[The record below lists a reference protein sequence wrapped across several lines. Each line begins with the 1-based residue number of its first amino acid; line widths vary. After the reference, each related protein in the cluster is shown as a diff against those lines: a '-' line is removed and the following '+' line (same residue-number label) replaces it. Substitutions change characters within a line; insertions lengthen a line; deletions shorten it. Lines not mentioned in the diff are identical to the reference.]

1 MMSCAAKW
9 GLKTNTDNRRS
20 NMLEGLNAP
29 EDWGVADKDT
39 WVAEQTLSGEAL
51 MPALEGRDIIGFSEI
66 TEFAVKLAPGKPPG
80 AKQWRDVSNR
90 PVELDPSSSTWKLS
104 KAAQKPRESA
114 AQRMAKAYDRES
126 VAGKIPTSRPAQ
138 KPRESAPTEPI
149 ESESVK
155 SQVKEI
161 EKRKQ
166 EKLTP
171 EQEQR
176 EFNKK
181 EYLKAMVEA
190 ILADPTT
197 GQGAGKYDLSRD
209 DMETYL
215 SYLDG
220 NKPTIPSYEITE
232 EDVDNVVSNIK
243 NVIGK
248 GQPYA
253 KFIARIGKKGDPPK
267 GMANVARARAVI
279 QHYLTTGG
287 ISSITGERIP
297 FTDSQLDHRVSL
309 DNGGVDGPNNWEW
322 VEARFNQFKQ
332 AFTDEV
338 VKGKL
343 QERLSKSPLEERKKA
358 LENEVK
364 NTARNRYKEHF
375 KSNGFGGVAVED
387 IVSAAGPTGEQFLK
401 AMAEVAGVS
410 RYEEA
415 AQRASGRAGGGR
427 FIGYPAL
434 KQRLID
440 SLQPPKKA
448 QLTQIDKQLGEIT
461 QDLSSKTQEAKDLG
475 AQIRKERAEAR
486 KAAKARPK
494 SANLSEAD
502 YLEILRSKR
511 QGGANYADSMVFYKG
526 KALGRCPAGTTRS
539 GKTCVP
545 SAAPP
550 SKGPGYKQTDL
561 GGLSQAQVKALSKA
575 RSTKDII
582 EAHKKSNKK

>member
-1 MMSCAAKW
+1 MIGDMSV
-9 GLKTNTDNRRS
+9 
-20 NMLEGLNAP
+20 P

-39 WVAEQTLSGEAL
+39 WIAPEALNGEAK
-51 MPALEGRDIIGFSEI
+51 MPALEGYDVIGFSEAGVI
-66 TEFAVKLAPGKPPG
+66 DFAVKLAPGKPPG

-90 PVELDPSSSTWKLS
+90 PVELDPSSGTWRLS
-104 KAAQKPRESA
+104 KTPQASKPSP

-126 VAGKIPTSRPAQ
+126 AAGKIPTSQPPRGEA
-138 KPRESAPTEPI
+138 KPTPSEPI

-155 SQVKEI
+155 SQAKELQQ
-161 EKRKQ
+161 RKQ
-166 EKLTP
+166 EKISP

-176 EFNKK
+176 EFNKN
-181 EYLKAMVEA
+181 EYLKTMVEA
-190 ILADPTT
+190 ILADPSS
-197 GQGAGKYDLSRD
+197 GKGAGKYDLSRD

-220 NKPTIPSYEITE
+220 NKPTIPSYKISE
-232 EDVDNVVSNIK
+232 EDVDEVINNIK
-243 NVIGK
+243 QAIGK
-248 GQPYA
+248 GTPYA

-267 GMANVARARAVI
+267 GMANVGRARAVI

-287 ISSITGERIP
+287 ISSITGQRIP

-332 AFTDEV
+332 AFTDEIV
-338 VKGKL
+338 REKL
-343 QERLSKSPLEERKKA
+343 KSKLSESPLEARKKA

-375 KSNGFGGVAVED
+375 KSNGFTGVALED
-387 IVSAAGPTGEQFLK
+387 ITNASGPTGEQLIK

-434 KQRLID
+434 KQKLIEKL
-440 SLQPPKKA
+440 SPLSKK
-448 QLTQIDKQLGEIT
+448 QLAQIDQGLEKIT
-461 QDLSSKTQEAKDLG
+461 KDLSSKTDEAKDLG
-475 AQIRKERAEAR
+475 AQIRKQRAEAR
-486 KAAKARPK
+486 KAAKSTK
-494 SANLSEAD
+494 ANLSEAD
-502 YLEILRSKR
+502 YLEILRAKR
-511 QGGANYADSMVFYKG
+511 GTNFSDSQVFYKG
-526 KALGRCPAGTTRS
+526 KMMGRCPSGTTRS

-545 SAAPP
+545 GATTVP
-550 SKGPGYKQTDL
+550 KGPGYKQQDL
-561 GGLSQAQVKALSKA
+561 GGLSRAQVRALSKA
-575 RSTKDII
+575 RSTEDVIK
-582 EAHKKSNKK
+582 AHKKQNNK